1 VLSKY
6 NAGLDG
12 KNDAKRCK
20 ARSDHCRD
28 AVAGGVSI
36 TKVSS
41 VSRVRMGG
49 FASAALMRESEA
61 RTRYLSHA
69 EERALIAEAGLRAC
83 PPAGKPDRRRFKGPR
98 NDMMLSAAIVVALNS
113 GLRCASNWT

>member
-1 VLSKY
+1 M
-6 NAGLDG
+6 
-12 KNDAKRCK
+12 
-20 ARSDHCRD
+20 
-28 AVAGGVSI
+28 AGGVSI

-61 RTRYLSHA
+61 RTRYLRHA

-98 NDMMLSAAIVVALNS
+98 NDMTLSAAIVVALNS